1 MPPKCKPAG
10 PTTPNRLCTEVHA
23 GQGGR
28 SLSRR
33 LRTHERAFQRAGIA
47 SGLVDSTGS
56 AELRVNSG
64 VAKMSLEKLVLAVI
78 AAAVLIFLAITW
90 QEARNDRVRLE
101 STIDAQQRIIAAAV
115 SSEKERE
122 TTLQTALAQIA
133 AIKKSTQTP
142 EQVLSALPEYLHL
155 PEPITLS
162 RSSPPASSQSG
173 KGTLPYPNTSEFPTS
188 LFTTVAEANSAP
200 SPQSKPP
207 RPQSSSVEATSGS
220 ETRQAP
226 SPKDA
231 GSTYSSSLEPGSQ
244 KDTPGPP
251 RSQEASQNATPP
263 PSKPNADLVASAQRQ
278 PPPKQSA
285 TIPAADLKPLFDYIQ
300 DCRSCQ
306 AQLSAAKADLA
317 DEQSREA
324 ALTRERDA
332 AIRAAKGGTLYHRI
346 KQNAK
351 WLATGA
357 VLAIAILRL
366 H

>member
-162 RSSPPASSQSG
+162 RSSPPAASQSG
-173 KGTLPYPNTSEFPTS
+173 KGTPPTQTRPS
-188 LFTTVAEANSAP
+188 SRHRCSPQSPKLTQPPAP
-200 SPQSKPP
+200 SPSLRDPNQVLWRPPPDRKRGRRRRPRTLDPRTQAPWNQAHKSTLRARQDPKKPHRMQRR
-207 RPQSSSVEATSGS
+207 RPQSQMQTQ
-220 ETRQAP
+220 THP
-226 SPKDA
+226 PKD
-231 GSTYSSSLEPGSQ
+231 SHSPHN
-244 KDTPGPP
+244 PR
-251 RSQEASQNATPP
+251 RSQPP
-263 PSKPNADLVASAQRQ
+263 
-278 PPPKQSA
+278 
-285 TIPAADLKPLFDYIQ
+285 T
-300 DCRSCQ
+300 
-306 AQLSAAKADLA
+306 
-317 DEQSREA
+317 
-324 ALTRERDA
+324 
-332 AIRAAKGGTLYHRI
+332 
-346 KQNAK
+346 
-351 WLATGA
+351 
-357 VLAIAILRL
+357 
-366 H
+366 